1 MGVST
6 ELYLKFPQL
15 FLLFHNKIK
24 RRDVTILEF
33 SVHALMTVYL
43 EHSSAMVLVPPGE
56 LLYHWE
62 TVMGHTT
69 LPEMKLL
76 CAVSSLSL

>member
-15 FLLFHNKIK
+15 FLLFHSKIK

-33 SVHALMTVYL
+33 NAH
-43 EHSSAMVLVPPGE
+43 VLIK
-56 LLYHWE
+56 W
-62 TVMGHTT
+62 T
-69 LPEMKLL
+69 
-76 CAVSSLSL
+76 